1 MESISIS
8 PQRAHLKA
16 LSVSRSAV
24 ARSEDATTGLVELRV
39 RELKN
44 IQPGCCAEGY
54 VLPEFQGYVLIIGTW
69 RGIKCHFQKKIKRNG
84 FNGLEE
90 I

>member
-16 LSVSRSAV
+16 LSVSRSTV

-39 RELKN
+39 RELKD
-44 IQPGCCAEGY
+44 IPPGCCAEGY
-54 VLPEFQGYVLIIGTW
+54 VLPEFQSYVLIIGTW
-69 RGIKCHFQKKIKRNG
+69 GVLSAISRRKVNG
-84 FNGLEE
+84 MDAMG
-90 I
+90 